1 MLNNCFSTVNYL
13 KKALD
18 GTYLRNEAISNNISN
33 VNTPGY
39 KKSKVEF
46 EDMLKN
52 ETKDDNIRLNV
63 TNKEHITFLNK
74 SLKFQSII
82 EKEESYS
89 MRKDG
94 NNVNIDTEM
103 ADLAKNT
110 IMYNALI
117 RQVSDKF
124 SQIRTVIN
132 EGRK

>member
-46 EDMLKN
+46 EDILKN
-52 ETKDDNIRLNV
+52 ETKDNNIRLNV

-89 MRKDG
+89 TRKDG

-117 RQVSDKF
+117 RQVSDKL